1 MKRKI
6 LLLFLLVVP
15 AVFWVFFEKVKI
27 NSKRLNYFGPKQVR
41 GKGDTLFHQ
50 IPDSIL
56 PFDRA
61 SSVVIISINDKYAA
75 RQYHLQSILE
85 ALRFRPEKL
94 SGVPLIFLKLNNKN
108 YDFLNYMLNAKAD
121 VQIVQTDSIKFMQLN
136 HELFKQKP
144 YYVFD
149 FFGVLLD
156 ENRHIRGYYN
166 FTFADEVKRM
176 TQEYQHLRLKEEGKK
191 MKESHVIEQK

>member
-1 MKRKI
+1 MKSKL

-27 NSKRLNYFGPKQVR
+27 NSRRLNYYGPKTVKGR
-41 GKGDTLFHQ
+41 GDTLFHQ
-50 IPDSIL
+50 VPDSLL
-56 PFDRA
+56 PFDMA
-61 SSVVIISINDKYAA
+61 SSVVVIPINEKYAE

-108 YDFLNYMLNAKAD
+108 YDFLNYVLESKAD
-121 VQIVQTDSIKFMQLN
+121 VQVAQTDSLKFVQLN
-136 HELFKQKP
+136 NAMYIQKP

-149 FFGVLLD
+149 YFGVLLD

-166 FTFADEVKRM
+166 FAFADEVKRM

-191 MKESHVIEQK
+191 IKESHVIEQK

>member
-1 MKRKI
+1 MRSKL

-27 NSKRLNYFGPKQVR
+27 NSRRLNYFGPKIVK
-41 GKGDTLFHQ
+41 GKGDTLFHR
-50 IPDSIL
+50 IPDSLL
-56 PFDRA
+56 PFDKA
-61 SSVVIISINDKYAA
+61 SSVVVIPINDKYAA
-75 RQYHLQSILE
+75 RQYHLQSVLE

-94 SGVPLIFLKLNNKN
+94 SGVAFIFVKLNNKN
-108 YDFLNYMLNAKAD
+108 YDFLNYVLESGAN
-121 VQIVQTDSIKFMQLN
+121 VQVAQTDSIKFIRLN
-136 HELFKQKP
+136 NELYKQKP

-149 FFGVLLD
+149 YFGVLLD

>member
-1 MKRKI
+1 MKSKL

-27 NSKRLNYFGPKQVR
+27 NSRRLNYFGPKIVK
-41 GKGDTLFHQ
+41 GKGDTLFHHL
-50 IPDSIL
+50 PDSLL
-56 PFDRA
+56 PFDKA
-61 SSVVIISINDKYAA
+61 SSVVVIPINDKYAG
-75 RQYHLQSILE
+75 QQCHLQSILE
-85 ALRFRPEKL
+85 SLRFRPEKL
-94 SGVPLIFLKLNNKN
+94 SGVPLIFLKLKNKN
-108 YDFLNYMLNAKAD
+108 YDFLNYALESGAD
-121 VQIVQTDSIKFMQLN
+121 VQVAQTDSLKFVQLTN
-136 HELFKQKP
+136 ALFLQKP

-149 FFGVLLD
+149 YFGVLLD

-191 MKESHVIEQK
+191 IKESHVIKQK